1 MQGDA
6 RGGSVI
12 TFFKFLA
19 SAFEF
24 FNKIAARFR
33 EVRIRRAIKSEIT
46 NEARD
51 DVEED
56 RKKVNARLRE
66 KYGLP
71 PSYDP

>member
-1 MQGDA
+1 M
-6 RGGSVI
+6 I

-24 FNKIAARFR
+24 FNKIAVRFR
-33 EVRIRRAIKSEIT
+33 EVRIKRAIKSEIT

-51 DVEED
+51 DVEEN
-56 RKKVNARLRE
+56 RKKVRARLRE

-71 PSYDP
+71 PDDP